1 MLLINTLIPVRFA
14 YAKYCGSLSEDS
26 PFEWA
31 AAAPAENNR
40 ILSKFRA
47 LEVPQIN
54 AVGTQSLLH
63 LYKNY
68 CKFKKCLSCQDG
80 HELMKTV

>member
-1 MLLINTLIPVRFA
+1 LLLINTLIPVRFA

-26 PFEWA
+26 LFEWA
-31 AAAPAENNR
+31 AAVPAENNR

-63 LYKNY
+63 LRIIVNSKNA
-68 CKFKKCLSCQDG
+68 SPARSV
-80 HELMKTV
+80 TN